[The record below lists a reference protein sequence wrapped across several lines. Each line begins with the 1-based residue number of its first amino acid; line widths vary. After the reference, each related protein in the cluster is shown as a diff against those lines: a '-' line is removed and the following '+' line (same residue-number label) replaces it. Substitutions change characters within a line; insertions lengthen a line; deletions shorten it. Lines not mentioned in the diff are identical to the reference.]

1 MPAAARPVNETER
14 LRQLHELDILDTPPE
29 RQLDEI
35 AAIAAGLFQT
45 PVALVSLVDD
55 ERQWFKARIGLD
67 ATETSRDVSF
77 CAHAILSNS
86 VLCVN
91 DALDDDRF
99 ADSPLVLGPPF
110 IRFYAGAPLKT
121 PSGQALG
128 TLCVIDQKPRHDF
141 GDAQIDRLRRLADL
155 VETHF
160 SLRLAAHRLMA
171 ELQDRQDLIA
181 SFEEERAAYEARLR
195 NKREFLA
202 KAAHEFRTPL
212 NSVLACAAMVRDEIH
227 GPHSN
232 PRYKSYAD
240 IVLDAAAHMEGL
252 ATGLLDYARARSD
265 QFALELCDIAI
276 GDLVRECSD
285 MVRTSAALGGIGIDA
300 HTPRNPVLMKGDR
313 LKLKQVILNLLSNA
327 LKFTPSGETV
337 RVALTAPA
345 YGMATIAVADTGV
358 GIAPEEIERAFA
370 PFGQTSAKPQNGQR
384 GTGLGLPI
392 ARLIVERHGGTLSL
406 ESAIGQGTV
415 VTVRLPCT

>member
-29 RQLDEI
+29 RQLDEV
-35 AAIAAGLFQT
+35 AAIASSMFQT
-45 PVALVSLVDD
+45 PIALVSLVDD

-67 ATETSRDVSF
+67 AAQTSRDVSF

-91 DALDDDRF
+91 DALEDDRF
-99 ADSPLVLGPPF
+99 ADSPLVLGPPY

-121 PSGQALG
+121 PSGAALG
-128 TLCVIDQKPRHDF
+128 TLCVIDSKPRPDF
-141 GDAQIDRLRRLADL
+141 REPQIDRLRRLADL
-155 VETHF
+155 VETHL
-160 SLRLAAHRLMA
+160 SLRLAAQRMMV
-171 ELQDRQDLIA
+171 ELQDRQDLVTE
-181 SFEEERAAYEARLR
+181 FEGERATYETRLR

-212 NSVLACAAMVRDEIH
+212 NSVLACATMLRDEVH

-240 IVLDAAAHMEGL
+240 IVVDAAAHMDCL

-265 QFALELCDIAI
+265 QFSLDFGDIVL
-276 GDLVRECSD
+276 GDLVRECAD
-285 MVRTSAALGGIGIDA
+285 MVRTSASLGGIAIEA
-300 HTPRNPVLMKGDR
+300 HTPRNPVLIKGDR

-327 LKFTPSGETV
+327 MKFTPAGGAV
-337 RVALTAPA
+337 RISLTPPDF
-345 YGMATIAVADTGV
+345 GMATVAVADTGV
-358 GIAPEEIERAFA
+358 GISPDEIERALA

-384 GTGLGLPI
+384 GTGLGLLI
-392 ARLIVERHGGTLSL
+392 ARLIVERHGGLLSL
-406 ESAIGQGTV
+406 ESALGQGTV